1 MPIESSPVLLA
12 EAERKR
18 AGSANLIGPKPSMRA
33 YRHSMSN
40 MSAGLTLIELMVT
53 IAIAAILI
61 AIAVPNL
68 QSLFIN
74 NRLVT
79 TSNSFVAS
87 LNTARSE
94 AIRRGVTV
102 SLRKTSAT
110 SGDWG
115 SAGWTMF
122 VDPNANGALDTG
134 ETTLRVENA
143 LPSPLTLYANN
154 NYSNFIRFTSLGQIF
169 NNLAGSFVICYDGV
183 LQQGGDPRSRA
194 IVVIGTGRVRVAQDS
209 DGDGIPNKD
218 DPPVNV
224 TSCTNP

>member
-1 MPIESSPVLLA
+1 
-12 EAERKR
+12 
-18 AGSANLIGPKPSMRA
+18 MRA
-33 YRHSMSN
+33 NCLRISKPL
-40 MSAGLTLIELMVT
+40 AGLTLIELMVT
-53 IAIAAILI
+53 IAIAAILLT
-61 AIAVPNL
+61 IAVPNL

-79 TSNSFVAS
+79 TSNNFVAS

-102 SLRKTSAT
+102 SLKKNSAT

-122 VDPNANGALDTG
+122 VDSDADGTLDGG
-134 ETTLRVENA
+134 ETTLKIEGA

-154 NYSNFIRFTSLGQIF
+154 NYSNYIRFVSTGQVKF
-169 NNLAGSFVICYDGV
+169 NQSGTFVICYDGV
-183 LQQGGDPRSRA
+183 LQQGGDTRSRA
-194 IVVIGTGRVRVAQDS
+194 IVVSSGGRARVAQDS

-218 DPPVNV
+218 GNPPVNV